1 MKEWFKEKKD
11 LIKLFFMSLFK
22 QIGYVVLMFLVWMSM
37 EDLIL
42 PILHRVTDSTIS
54 KLHMDWVV
62 YLTLLAAV
70 ILFIYFGI
78 KIIKKY
84 QVSKWFLSNLIL
96 ISLIYTRYR
105 FYSNE
110 FVFWSWN
117 NLYYL
122 DLLYVLSGIVLLCS
136 LVIFIISLIKIE
148 SKNTINSHL
157 LRDDELEDPTDDCL
171 GYNEQVVSLSN
182 LLETVD
188 VSRRAYSVGI
198 VGEWGIG
205 KSSMLKLFAKCK
217 SDKNNI
223 IVQYNPR
230 HAKNTQLIQEDF
242 FNQLRAKLSYYN
254 GNIRFLL
261 WQECEKTRRYVVHPR
276 HGHLADGVD
285 RVGAGALYR
294 RYRHPGDPGS
304 CHHHRYPCI
313 GWRSDRGRKNH
324 SVLR

>member
-117 NLYYL
+117 NIYY
-122 DLLYVLSGIVLLCS
+122 I
-136 LVIFIISLIKIE
+136 
-148 SKNTINSHL
+148 
-157 LRDDELEDPTDDCL
+157 
-171 GYNEQVVSLSN
+171 
-182 LLETVD
+182 
-188 VSRRAYSVGI
+188 
-198 VGEWGIG
+198 
-205 KSSMLKLFAKCK
+205 
-217 SDKNNI
+217 
-223 IVQYNPR
+223 
-230 HAKNTQLIQEDF
+230 
-242 FNQLRAKLSYYN
+242 
-254 GNIRFLL
+254 
-261 WQECEKTRRYVVHPR
+261 
-276 HGHLADGVD
+276 
-285 RVGAGALYR
+285 YR
-294 RYRHPGDPGS
+294 
-304 CHHHRYPCI
+304 
-313 GWRSDRGRKNH
+313 
-324 SVLR
+324 